1 MRRRTVRPFGSSIP
15 TSRALTMLVGL
26 AVLWV
31 LYDSIRQP
39 AAWNWLAA
47 SEDDMLAQ
55 APLVPVVN
63 PDQAPWVE
71 TVVPGPNDLEP
82 EVLADFHSR
91 DELIL
96 DRTAL
101 RPREMIAYWQLL
113 GWARTQPFA
122 EFEQRASREPA
133 LTQIWEEPQKY
144 RGKPMRL
151 RLHVRRVLEWESE
164 KNPLGVPK
172 VYEAMGWS
180 DESKSL
186 PYTVVF
192 TEKPPELPVGPSV
205 EAEVVFV
212 GYFLKIMTYSAFDD
226 TRRGTPLMMGRVR
239 VVGLEPKAKAA
250 LASPMEMGALA
261 VGGVLLSAVGLWLL
275 VTNRGRKR
283 PPLITSNATIDP
295 DWGPF
300 ESPASRDAFAP
311 PPWSADK

>member
-1 MRRRTVRPFGSSIP
+1 MRRRSVRPFGSSIP
-15 TSRALTMLVGL
+15 AARALSMLVGL

-47 SEDDMLAQ
+47 SEDDL
-55 APLVPVVN
+55 LVQVPAGPAAM
-63 PDQAPWVE
+63 PDPELWQE

-91 DELIL
+91 DALIL

-101 RPREMIAYWQLL
+101 RPQEMIAYWQLL

-151 RLHVRRVLEWESE
+151 RLHVRRVLTWESA
-164 KNPLGVPK
+164 KNPLGVPQ

-186 PYTVVF
+186 PYTVIF

-239 VVGLEPKAKAA
+239 VVGIAPQAKTV
-250 LASPMEMGALA
+250 LASPQEMGGLALVA
-261 VGGVLLSAVGLWLL
+261 VLLLVAVIWYL
-275 VTNRGRKR
+275 VKNRGRKR
-283 PPLITSNATIDP
+283 PQLITSKATIDP
-295 DWGPF
+295 LWVPF
-300 ESPASRDAFAP
+300 EAPAPATEFDPTSRP
-311 PPWSADK
+311 PT

>member
-1 MRRRTVRPFGSSIP
+1 
-15 TSRALTMLVGL
+15 
-26 AVLWV
+26 
-31 LYDSIRQP
+31 
-39 AAWNWLAA
+39 
-47 SEDDMLAQ
+47 
-55 APLVPVVN
+55 
-63 PDQAPWVE
+63 
-71 TVVPGPNDLEP
+71 
-82 EVLADFHSR
+82 
-91 DELIL
+91 
-96 DRTAL
+96 
-101 RPREMIAYWQLL
+101 MIAYWQLL

-122 EFEQRASREPA
+122 DFEQRASREPA

-144 RGKPMRL
+144 RGKPLRL
-151 RLHVRRVLEWESE
+151 RLHVRRVLEWESA

-250 LASPMEMGALA
+250 LASPREMGGLAL
-261 VGGVLLSAVGLWLL
+261 GGVLLSAAGLWLL
-275 VTNRGRKR
+275 VKNRGRKR
-283 PPLITSNATIDP
+283 PPLITSNAAVDP
-295 DWGPF
+295 QWVPF
-300 ESPASRDAFAP
+300 ESPASVAAFDPTRGP
-311 PPWSADK
+311 PT

>member
-15 TSRALTMLVGL
+15 ASRALSMLVGL

-47 SEDDMLAQ
+47 SEDNRLAL
-55 APLVPVVN
+55 APAVPAAQTD
-63 PDQAPWVE
+63 PAAWTE

-91 DELIL
+91 DALIL

-101 RPREMIAYWQLL
+101 RPQEMIAYWQLL
-113 GWARTQPFA
+113 GWARTQSFA

-144 RGKPMRL
+144 RAKPMRL
-151 RLHVRRVLEWESE
+151 RLHVRRVLEWDSA

-239 VVGLEPKAKAA
+239 MMQIAPQARPA
-250 LASPMEMGALA
+250 LASPLEMWGLAL
-261 VGGVLLSAVGLWLL
+261 GGVVLSAAGLWF
-275 VTNRGRKR
+275 VVKNRGQKR
-283 PPLITSNATIDP
+283 PSLINSNATIDP
-295 DWGPF
+295 LWVPS
-300 ESPASRDAFAP
+300 ETPAPVAEFDLTSRP
-311 PPWSADK
+311 PT